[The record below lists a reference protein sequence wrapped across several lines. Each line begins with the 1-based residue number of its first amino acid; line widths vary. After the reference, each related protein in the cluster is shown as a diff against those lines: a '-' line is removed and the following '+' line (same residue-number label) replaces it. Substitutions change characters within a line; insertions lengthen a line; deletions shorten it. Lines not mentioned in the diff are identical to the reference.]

1 MSETTATLIRPVG
14 RAVTLVA
21 FVGAW
26 LVTAVL
32 LWRTSVPSLDLDGFD
47 EHRYFG
53 ARSLDR
59 ANDYSQGSRL
69 IWLLGTAATIAAL
82 IVLTRRLPRHVKTM
96 GLGRIGSAVIVG
108 MVVLVTLW
116 FVGLPF
122 GFASLWWQHHWG
134 LAPFDPL
141 AWLIGQRYALG
152 ASVAFAMLTIVVV
165 VGLAARFG
173 RRWWVPA
180 APFFVVV
187 AVLFAFVSG
196 WIYAAGTH
204 RIRDAQLRADVARI
218 ERAEHV
224 EGTPVHV
231 QDVSDWTDQANA
243 FSVGFG
249 PSTNVVLWDTLLDER
264 FTRGEVNAVVAH
276 ELGHVKS
283 RHILKGLLWFALF
296 AFPGAFLIAEL
307 TRRRGGLEDPA
318 NLPYAVL
325 VLTVVSVLA
334 APFTNVV
341 SRRYEAEADW
351 RSLNATHDPASTRR
365 LFQSFEKTSLEE
377 PNPPLWDYL
386 WLETHPTLM
395 QRIAMAERFEDRQ
408 ARR

>member
-1 MSETTATLIRPVG
+1 
-14 RAVTLVA
+14 
-21 FVGAW
+21 
-26 LVTAVL
+26 VTAAL

-47 EHRYFG
+47 EHRYFS

-59 ANDYSQGSRL
+59 AHDYSQGSRV
-69 IWLLGTAATIAAL
+69 IWLLGTGAAIAAL
-82 IVLTRRLPRHVKTM
+82 LVLTRRLPRHVQAV

-116 FVGLPF
+116 FVALPF
-122 GFASLWWQHHWG
+122 GLASLWWQHHWG

-141 AWLIGQRYALG
+141 AWLNGQRYALG
-152 ASVAFAMLTIVVV
+152 ASVVFAMLTIVVV
-165 VGLAARFG
+165 VGLAGRFG
-173 RRWWVPA
+173 RRWWIPA
-180 APFFVVV
+180 APFFVGV
-187 AVLFAFVSG
+187 ATLFGFVSG
-196 WIYAAGTH
+196 WVYAAGTH
-204 RIRDAQLRADVARI
+204 RIGDPQLRSDVVRI
-218 ERAEHV
+218 EHAEHV
-224 EGTPVHV
+224 EGTSVRV

-243 FSVGFG
+243 FAVGFG

-264 FTRGEVNAVVAH
+264 FTRGEVDAVVAH

-296 AFPGAFLIAEL
+296 ALPGAFLIAEL

-325 VLTVVSVLA
+325 VLTVIGLVA

-351 RSLNATHDPASTRR
+351 RSLNATHDPGSTRR
-365 LFQSFEKTSLEE
+365 LFRSFEKTSLAE

-395 QRIAMAERFEDRQ
+395 QRIAMAERFEERQ
-408 ARR
+408 TRR

>member
-1 MSETTATLIRPVG
+1 M
-14 RAVTLVA
+14 
-21 FVGAW
+21 
-26 LVTAVL
+26 
-32 LWRTSVPSLDLDGFD
+32 PSLDLDGFD

-53 ARSLDR
+53 ARSLER
-59 ANDYSQGSRL
+59 AHDYSQGSRL
-69 IWLLGTAATIAAL
+69 IWLLATASTIAAL
-82 IVLTRRLPRHVKTM
+82 VVLTRRLPRYVQGM

-122 GFASLWWQHHWG
+122 GFASLWWQHHWD

-141 AWLIGQRYALG
+141 AWLIAQRYALG

-173 RRWWVPA
+173 RRWWIPA
-180 APFFVVV
+180 APFFVLVV
-187 AVLFAFVSG
+187 VLFAFVSG
-196 WIYAAGTH
+196 WLYAAGTH
-204 RIRDAQLRADVARI
+204 RIRDPQLRADVVRL
-218 ERAEHV
+218 ERVEHV
-224 EGTPVHV
+224 QGTPVRV
-231 QDVSDWTDQANA
+231 EDVSDWTDQANA
-243 FSVGFG
+243 FAAGFG
-249 PSTNVVLWDTLLDER
+249 PSSRVVLWNTLLDHR

-276 ELGHVKS
+276 ELGHVRS
-283 RHILKGLLWFALF
+283 RHILKGLAWFALF
-296 AFPGAFLIAEL
+296 ALPGAFLVGEL

-325 VLTVVSVLA
+325 VLTVVGLVA
-334 APFTNVV
+334 APFQNVV

-365 LFQSFEKTSLEE
+365 LFRSFEKTSLEE
-377 PNPPLWDYL
+377 PSPPLWDYV

-395 QRIAMAERFEDRQ
+395 QRIAMAERYEERQ
-408 ARR
+408 RR

>member
-1 MSETTATLIRPVG
+1 M
-14 RAVTLVA
+14 
-21 FVGAW
+21 
-26 LVTAVL
+26 L
-32 LWRTSVPSLDLDGFD
+32 LWRTSVPSLDLGGFD
-47 EHRYFG
+47 EHRYFS

-59 ANDYSQGSRL
+59 AHDYSQGSRL

-82 IVLTRRLPRHVKTM
+82 VVLTRRLPRHVQAI

-108 MVVLVTLW
+108 MAVLVTLW

-122 GFASLWWQHHWG
+122 GLASLWWQHHWD

-141 AWLIGQRYALG
+141 AWLNAQRYALG
-152 ASVAFAMLTIVVV
+152 ASVGFAMLTIVVV
-165 VGLAARFG
+165 VGLAGRFG
-173 RRWWVPA
+173 RRWWIPA

-187 AVLFAFVSG
+187 AALFAFVSG
-196 WIYAAGTH
+196 WVYTAGTH
-204 RIRDAQLRADVARI
+204 RIGDPQLRADVARI

-264 FTRGEVNAVVAH
+264 FTRGEVKAVVAH

-296 AFPGAFLIAEL
+296 ALPGAFLIAEL
-307 TRRRGGLEDPA
+307 TRRRGGLEDPV

-325 VLTVVSVLA
+325 VLTVIGLLT

-365 LFQSFEKTSLEE
+365 LFRSFEKTSLQE

-395 QRIAMAERFEDRQ
+395 QRIAMAERFADRQ